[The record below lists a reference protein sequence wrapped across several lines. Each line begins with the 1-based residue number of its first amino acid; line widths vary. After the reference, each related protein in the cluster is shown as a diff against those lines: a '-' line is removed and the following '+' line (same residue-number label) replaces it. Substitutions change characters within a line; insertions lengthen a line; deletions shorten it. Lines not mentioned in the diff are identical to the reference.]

1 MNKNYLKILLGFLM
15 VLIMIMIEPD
25 HTIVYLVFFMVM
37 MLLVVYNID
46 KSYQKQLRFYRRE
59 KENEILEVE
68 GEKELNFRIVNSLF
82 KTMNLPMIFVSK
94 EGTIVFTNQRFRSAF
109 NIKHLRGKYYKDIF
123 TGQLLNIVDQS
134 YIFERKFTAAVAIGN
149 QYYHVEAT
157 PIFRDEVAFEGT
169 IILFTDV
176 SQVKEVEKMQKQFLS
191 DISHE
196 LKTPMSAIIGSVE
209 ILQKEGIQNKDTFNE
224 FMGILLKESY
234 RMKNI
239 LDDILELSR
248 LERPEASLNPT
259 VININYLVKETVE
272 LFEPLAKDKHLS
284 LVYQTKNVAK
294 ELLLDYTTVK
304 TILNNL
310 VSNAIKYSNA
320 GVISIKCTNDEKNF
334 VIIVQDEG
342 IGIAKENIAFI
353 FDRFYQV
360 ERSRSNKIGTG
371 LGLSIVKKMVEL
383 NNGMIDVDSTPGIG
397 TTFTVTLP
405 ILRQT

>member
-1 MNKNYLKILLGFLM
+1 MLKNYLKVFGVFFF
-15 VLIMIMIEPD
+15 VLILSLVRPD
-25 HTIVYLVFFMVM
+25 HSYIFITFFMIVM
-37 MLLVVYNID
+37 LVIIYNIEND
-46 KSYQKQLRFYRRE
+46 FKKQIKFYRRE
-59 KENEILEVE
+59 KENEIHEVE
-68 GEKELNFRIVNSLF
+68 GEKDFNYKILNSLI
-82 KTMNLPMIFVSK
+82 KTMNLPMIFVNK
-94 EGTIVFTNQRFRSAF
+94 EGKIMFTNQRFRSAF

-123 TGQLLNIVDQS
+123 SGQLLNIVDQS
-134 YIFERKFTAAVAIGN
+134 YIFERKFTAAVAIGKS
-149 QYYHVEAT
+149 YYHVEAT
-157 PIFRDEVAFEGT
+157 PIFKDEAAFEGT

-176 SQVKEVEKMQKQFLS
+176 SQVKEVERMQKQFLS

-209 ILQKEGIQNKDTFNE
+209 ILQKEGVQNKDTFNE

-239 LDDILELSR
+239 LDDIIELSR
-248 LERPEASLNPT
+248 LERPEATLNPM
-259 VININYLVKETVE
+259 VINVSNLVKETVE

-284 LVYQTKNVAK
+284 LVYQTKKVAK
-294 ELLLDYTTVK
+294 ELMLDPATIK

-310 VSNAIKYSNA
+310 VSNAIKYSDS

-342 IGIAKENIAFI
+342 IGIAKENIPFI

-360 ERSRSNKIGTG
+360 ERSRSNKTGTG

-405 ILRQT
+405 ILR

>member
-1 MNKNYLKILLGFLM
+1 M